1 MSRICAFVIL
11 VSLIGCTSQVVPDQ
25 PLGSRLTSAVIANEG
40 GALIAEGRFAEA
52 EQRYRLAVRQ
62 SPGDVSAQLGLA
74 TALARQVQQA
84 RVANAVQKAEAE
96 QIFRM
101 LLAEHPNALGVLMGA
116 GAGYSALGNSAQA
129 IALFERA
136 VEQSQDKE
144 ITTVALRNI
153 ATIAYA
159 DGQFAEAV
167 KASRKAF
174 DTNPSAVEAN
184 RHLSILNPLGLTA
197 EAKAFS
203 ALVLAQY
210 GSEGELLSRASAAF
224 AAADDCIQAEQI
236 ALRAIEQGK
245 LAAKFRRD
253 ARLVVDWCHGK
264 NRLSE
269 LQHDEL
275 LTWPPRLVAPVR

>member
-1 MSRICAFVIL
+1 MIRFYSIVVL
-11 VSLIGCTSQVVPDQ
+11 VLLVRCTSQIIPDQ
-25 PLGSRLTSAVIANEG
+25 PLDDRLTAAVIANEG
-40 GALIAEGRFAEA
+40 GALIADGRFAEA

-62 SPGDVSAQLGLA
+62 SPDDVSAQIGLA
-74 TALARQVQQA
+74 TALARQVQHD
-84 RVANAVQKAEAE
+84 RVANTIQSDEADH
-96 QIFRM
+96 ILRK

-116 GAGYSALGNSAQA
+116 GAGYNALGNRAHA

-153 ATIAYA
+153 ATIAYV

-184 RHLSILNPLGLTA
+184 RHLAILNPLGLTS
-197 EAKAFS
+197 EAREFS
-203 ALVLAQY
+203 ALALAQF
-210 GSEGELLSRASAAF
+210 GTDGELLGRAAAAF
-224 AAADDCIQAEQI
+224 AAAEDCVQAEQV

-245 LAAKFRRD
+245 LASKLRRD
-253 ARLVVDWCHGK
+253 ARIVVDWCHGK
-264 NRLSE
+264 SRLGE

-275 LTWPPRLVAPVR
+275 LTWPPRLVSSPR